1 MSRTALA
8 FALSFVLTAASG
20 AALAHHDQDGESIDK
35 VNGSITAEAN
45 HNYGDLETVNG
56 SIKIESSARTG
67 DAETVNGSINAADN
81 VSVGGLSTVNGSIRV
96 GTQARIAKDIDTVNG
111 SIFVDNGGDIG
122 GDVGTVNGA
131 IGLVDTD
138 LAGGIE
144 TVNGDI
150 TVGIG
155 SHVKGGIHVE
165 KPHGW
170 SMNKR
175 KPPRIII
182 GPNAQVDGAMVFE
195 RPVVLYVHSTAKVG
209 SIRGAQAIAYS
220 TARAPTEE

>member
-8 FALSFVLTAASG
+8 FALSF
-20 AALAHHDQDGESIDK
+20 ALAAACGTAYAQNGPNIDK
-35 VNGSITAEAN
+35 VNGAITAEAN
-45 HNYGDLETVNG
+45 QNYGDLETVNG
-56 SIKIESSARTG
+56 SISIESSARTG
-67 DAETVNGSINAADN
+67 DAETVNGGITAADN

-96 GTQARIAKDIDTVNG
+96 GTQARIAKDVETVNG
-111 SIFVDNGGDIG
+111 SIFVDTGGDIAG
-122 GDVGTVNGA
+122 GIETVNGA

-150 TVGIG
+150 TVGVG

-165 KPHGW
+165 KPGHNW
-170 SMNKR
+170 SMGKKR
-175 KPPRIII
+175 PPNRIII
-182 GPNAQVDGAMVFE
+182 GPNARVDGALVFE

-209 SIRGAQAIAYS
+209 PITGATAIPYN
-220 TARAPTEE
+220 TARAPTEQ